1 MAMKWYAVHTY
12 SGHEN
17 KVSIYIENAK
27 EGTDVADRIGQV
39 VVPTE
44 EVVEMKDGKKTT
56 SLKKF
61 LPSYILVEMEMDKE
75 TMHFVTNIPGVT
87 SFVGPGKRPQPL
99 RNDEV
104 ERVLGQID
112 RRQIEEEKEIP
123 YQVGD
128 RVKVIDGP
136 FSDFVGMVDDV
147 NPEKSKI
154 KVMVSIFGRNTPV
167 ELDVLQVEEATE
179 AQP

>member
-1 MAMKWYAVHTY
+1 MKWYVVHTY

-17 KVSIYIENAK
+17 KVKSYIEAAK
-27 EGTDVADRIGQV
+27 ENIDVGDKIGRV
-39 VVPTE
+39 IVPTE
-44 EVVEMKDGKKTT
+44 EVVEMKDGRKTT

-61 LPSYILVEMEMDKE
+61 LPSYLLVEMDMDKE
-75 TMHFVTNIPGVT
+75 SLYFVTSVPGVT
-87 SFVGPGKRPQPL
+87 SFVGPGRRPQPL
-99 RNDEV
+99 REEEV
-104 ERVLGQID
+104 NRILGQIE
-112 RRQIEEEKEIP
+112 RRPVEETSDVP

-136 FSDFVGMVDDV
+136 FSDFIGLVDDI

-167 ELDVLQVEEATE
+167 ELDVLQVEEAVE
-179 AQP
+179 SR

>member
-1 MAMKWYAVHTY
+1 MKWYVVHTY

-17 KVSIYIENAK
+17 KVKSYIEAAK
-27 EGTDVADRIGQV
+27 ENVDVGDKIGRV
-39 VVPTE
+39 IVPTK
-44 EVVEMKDGKKTT
+44 EVVEMKDGRKTT

-61 LPSYILVEMEMDKE
+61 LPSYLLVELDMDKE
-75 TMHFVTNIPGVT
+75 SLYFVTSVPGVT
-87 SFVGPGKRPQPL
+87 SFVGPGRRPQPL
-99 RNDEV
+99 REEEV
-104 ERVLGQID
+104 NRILGQIE
-112 RRQIEEEKEIP
+112 RRPVEETSDVP

-136 FSDFVGMVDDV
+136 FSDFIGLVDDI

-167 ELDVLQVEEATE
+167 ELDVLQVEEAVE
-179 AQP
+179 AR

>member
-1 MAMKWYAVHTY
+1 MKWYVVHTY

-17 KVSIYIENAK
+17 KVKSYIEAAK
-27 EGTDVADRIGQV
+27 ENVEVGDKIGRV
-39 VVPTE
+39 IVPTE
-44 EVVEMKDGKKTT
+44 EVVEMKDGRKTT

-61 LPSYILVEMEMDKE
+61 LPSYLLVELDMDKE
-75 TMHFVTNIPGVT
+75 SLYFVTSVPGVT
-87 SFVGPGKRPQPL
+87 SFVGPGRRPQPL
-99 RNDEV
+99 REEEV
-104 ERVLGQID
+104 NRILGQIE
-112 RRQIEEEKEIP
+112 RRPVEETSDVL

-136 FSDFVGMVDDV
+136 FSDFIGLVDDI

-167 ELDVLQVEEATE
+167 ELDVLQVEEAVE
-179 AQP
+179 AR

>member
-1 MAMKWYAVHTY
+1 MCIRD
-12 SGHEN
+12 S
-17 KVSIYIENAK
+17 
-27 EGTDVADRIGQV
+27 
-39 VVPTE
+39 
-44 EVVEMKDGKKTT
+44 
-56 SLKKF
+56 
-61 LPSYILVEMEMDKE
+61 
-75 TMHFVTNIPGVT
+75 
-87 SFVGPGKRPQPL
+87 PQPL
-99 RNDEV
+99 RQDEV

-112 RRQIEEEKEIP
+112 RKQVQDEQEIP

-167 ELDVLQVEEATE
+167 ELDVLQVEEAGE
-179 AQP
+179 AS

>member
-1 MAMKWYAVHTY
+1 MKWYVVHTY

-17 KVSIYIENAK
+17 KVKSYIEAAK
-27 EGTDVADRIGQV
+27 ENIDVGDKIGRV
-39 VVPTE
+39 IVPTE
-44 EVVEMKDGKKTT
+44 EVVEMKDGRKTT

-61 LPSYILVEMEMDKE
+61 LPSYLLVELDMDKE
-75 TMHFVTNIPGVT
+75 SLYFVTSVPGVT
-87 SFVGPGKRPQPL
+87 SFVGPGRRPQPL
-99 RNDEV
+99 REEEV
-104 ERVLGQID
+104 NRILGQIE
-112 RRQIEEEKEIP
+112 RRPVEETSAVP

-136 FSDFVGMVDDV
+136 FSDFIGLVDDI

-167 ELDVLQVEEATE
+167 ELDVLQVEEAVE
-179 AQP
+179 SR

>member
-1 MAMKWYAVHTY
+1 MKWYVVHTY

-17 KVSIYIENAK
+17 KVKSYIEAAK
-27 EGTDVADRIGQV
+27 ENVDVGDKIGRV
-39 VVPTE
+39 IVPTE
-44 EVVEMKDGKKTT
+44 EVVEMKDGRKTT

-61 LPSYILVEMEMDKE
+61 LPSYLLVELDMDKE
-75 TMHFVTNIPGVT
+75 SLYFVTSVPGVT
-87 SFVGPGKRPQPL
+87 SFVGPGRRPQPL
-99 RNDEV
+99 REEEV
-104 ERVLGQID
+104 NRILGQIE
-112 RRQIEEEKEIP
+112 RRPVEETSDVP

-136 FSDFVGMVDDV
+136 FSDFIGLGDDI

-167 ELDVLQVEEATE
+167 ELDVLQVEEAVE
-179 AQP
+179 AR

>member
-1 MAMKWYAVHTY
+1 MKWYVVHTY

-17 KVSIYIENAK
+17 KVKSYIEAAK
-27 EGTDVADRIGQV
+27 ENIDVGDKIGRV
-39 VVPTE
+39 IVPTE
-44 EVVEMKDGKKTT
+44 EVVEMKDGRKTT

-61 LPSYILVEMEMDKE
+61 LPSYLLVELDMDKE
-75 TMHFVTNIPGVT
+75 SLYFVTSVPGVT
-87 SFVGPGKRPQPL
+87 SFVGPGRRPQPL
-99 RNDEV
+99 REEEV
-104 ERVLGQID
+104 NRILGQIE
-112 RRQIEEEKEIP
+112 RRPVEETSDVP

-136 FSDFVGMVDDV
+136 FSDFIGLVDDI

-167 ELDVLQVEEATE
+167 ELDVLQVETVTDA
-179 AQP
+179 

>member
-1 MAMKWYAVHTY
+1 MATRWYAVHTY

-17 KVSIYIENAK
+17 KVRSYIENAK
-27 EGTDVADRIGQV
+27 EGAGIGDRIEQV

-44 EVVEMKDGKKTT
+44 EVVEMKDGRKTT
-56 SLKKF
+56 SLRKF
-61 LPSYILVEMEMDKE
+61 LPSYVLVEMEMDKE
-75 TMHFVTNIPGVT
+75 TLYFVTNVPGVT
-87 SFVGPGKRPQPL
+87 SFVGPGKQPQPL
-99 RNDEV
+99 REEEV
-104 ERVLGQID
+104 QRVLGQID
-112 RRQIEEEKEIP
+112 RRQVRDVAEVP

-136 FSDFVGMVDDV
+136 FSDFVGLVDDV

-167 ELDVLQVEEATE
+167 ELDVLQVELATE
-179 AQP
+179 G

>member
-1 MAMKWYAVHTY
+1 MKWYVVHTY

-17 KVSIYIENAK
+17 KVKSYIEAAK
-27 EGTDVADRIGQV
+27 ENVEVGDKIGRV
-39 VVPTE
+39 IVPTE
-44 EVVEMKDGKKTT
+44 EVVEMKDGRKTT

-61 LPSYILVEMEMDKE
+61 LPSYLLVELDMDKE
-75 TMHFVTNIPGVT
+75 SLYFVTSVPGVT
-87 SFVGPGKRPQPL
+87 SFVGPGRRPQPL
-99 RNDEV
+99 REEEV
-104 ERVLGQID
+104 NRILGQIE
-112 RRQIEEEKEIP
+112 RRPVEEATDVL

-136 FSDFVGMVDDV
+136 FSDFIGLVDDI

-167 ELDVLQVEEATE
+167 ELDVLQVEEAVE
-179 AQP
+179 AR

>member
-1 MAMKWYAVHTY
+1 MKWYVVHTY

-17 KVSIYIENAK
+17 KVKSYIEAAK
-27 EGTDVADRIGQV
+27 KNIDVGDKIGRV
-39 VVPTE
+39 IVPTE
-44 EVVEMKDGKKTT
+44 EVVEMKDGRKTT

-61 LPSYILVEMEMDKE
+61 LPSYLLVELDMDKE
-75 TMHFVTNIPGVT
+75 SLYFVTSVPGVT
-87 SFVGPGKRPQPL
+87 SFVGPGRRPQPL
-99 RNDEV
+99 REEEV
-104 ERVLGQID
+104 NRILGQIE
-112 RRQIEEEKEIP
+112 RRPVEETSAVP

-136 FSDFVGMVDDV
+136 FSDFIGLVDDI

-167 ELDVLQVEEATE
+167 ELDILQVEEAVE
-179 AQP
+179 SR

>member
-1 MAMKWYAVHTY
+1 MAIKWYAIHTY

-17 KVSIYIENAK
+17 KVKTYIESAK
-27 EGTDVADRIGQV
+27 QGEGYDERIAQV

-44 EVVEMKDGKKTT
+44 EVVEMRDGRK
-56 SLKKF
+56 SISQKKF
-61 LPSYILVEMEMDKE
+61 LPSYVLVEMDMDKE
-75 TMHFVTNIPGVT
+75 TLHFVTNVPGVT

-99 RNDEV
+99 KEDEV
-104 ERVLGQID
+104 MRILGQID
-112 RRQIEEEKEIP
+112 RKQEEDVAEIP

-136 FSDFVGMVDDV
+136 FSDFIGMVDDV

-167 ELDVLQVEEATE
+167 ELDVLQVEEAVE
-179 AQP
+179 GS